1 MAQGGARRI
10 NACHDRDSRA
20 IGNRIGRY
28 VGDGV
33 DDATHRILL
42 WRFRARSREKEMES
56 FVSRKRHFHK
66 PIYRYRLQK
75 PPFASSELEYYL
87 DLGTGAIR
95 PWANRV
101 AAAANRRYT

>member
-1 MAQGGARRI
+1 LFAGKRLLAVGMVPMLRCWRGIEALVAQGGARRI

-20 IGNRIGRY
+20 IGNRAGRY

-56 FVSRKRHFHK
+56 FVSRKSQFHG
-66 PIYRYRLQK
+66 P
-75 PPFASSELEYYL
+75 
-87 DLGTGAIR
+87 
-95 PWANRV
+95 N
-101 AAAANRRYT
+101 